1 MRPHHLTKRGWRQF
15 DLSQFSRCHI
25 SVAVMFTLV
34 TCVSVADVV
43 SFLAVSVY
51 GFLGDLDFGLRS
63 LSFSTRVFG
72 IA

>member
-1 MRPHHLTKRGWRQF
+1 
-15 DLSQFSRCHI
+15 
-25 SVAVMFTLV
+25 MFTLV